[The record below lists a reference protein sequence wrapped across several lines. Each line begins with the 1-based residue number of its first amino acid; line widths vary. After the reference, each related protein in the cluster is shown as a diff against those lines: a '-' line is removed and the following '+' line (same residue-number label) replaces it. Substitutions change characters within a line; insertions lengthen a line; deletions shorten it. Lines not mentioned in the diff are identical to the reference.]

1 MQKMF
6 SHAWAST
13 VWCSTVGEPWE
24 KHKLALYALH
34 GACLR
39 FSSLVTVAEVQPI
52 AVKQVRSLKEPK
64 AFRKKQEQVAV

>member
-13 VWCSTVGEPWE
+13 NRSSTVGEPWE
-24 KHKLALYALH
+24 KHKPSLCTLH

-39 FSSLVTVAEVQPI
+39 FPGLVTVVKVQPI
-52 AVKQVRSLKEPK
+52 FFFNS
-64 AFRKKQEQVAV
+64 